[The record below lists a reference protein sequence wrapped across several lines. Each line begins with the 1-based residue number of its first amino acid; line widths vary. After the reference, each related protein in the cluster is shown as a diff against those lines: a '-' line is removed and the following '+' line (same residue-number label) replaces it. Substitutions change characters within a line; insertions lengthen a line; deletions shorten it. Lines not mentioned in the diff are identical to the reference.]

1 MRTPCA
7 SIFVSEI
14 LQKQIYFTLVHILPI
29 DAEQQIS
36 PRLFLL
42 KYIFS
47 FIFHDFAS
55 TDRLQ
60 YVNRL
65 TSDAVRARDSWTVN
79 ISRSQY
85 KNYRI
90 LNYIILAE
98 DQINENLVY
107 GLKMGLNS
115 STMLRDEDIN
125 QIKQETGCK

>member
-47 FIFHDFAS
+47 FIFYDFAS
-55 TDRLQ
+55 TDSIA
-60 YVNRL
+60 YVGPHYSTERNGTESVVAL
-65 TSDAVRARDSWTVN
+65 F
-79 ISRSQY
+79 
-85 KNYRI
+85 
-90 LNYIILAE
+90 
-98 DQINENLVY
+98 Y
-107 GLKMGLNS
+107 GTERN
-115 STMLRDEDIN
+115 
-125 QIKQETGCK
+125 